1 MRSQFTIVAYWSWL
15 VIGLVWL
22 RGYFTSKKAS
32 GVPKLALQIP
42 TSALLIVGFALLFN
56 PGSRV
61 LSQQITPHVA
71 ILGIIGLAL
80 DLIGV
85 GFAIW
90 ARLALGTNWSGM
102 IMTLKQGHE
111 LVQSGPYA
119 IVRHPIYAGLLLAMA
134 GTALTIGTLS
144 SYLGLAA
151 GLAALMIRV
160 SIEENLM
167 SEQFSESHEAYRR
180 HTSKLIPF
188 VW

>member
-1 MRSQFTIVAYWSWL
+1 MTSHFTIVAYWSWL
-15 VIGLVWL
+15 AIGLVWL

-32 GVPKLALQIP
+32 GVPNLALQIP
-42 TSALLIVGFALLFN
+42 ASALLIVGFALLFN
-56 PGSRV
+56 PGSHV
-61 LSQQITPHVA
+61 LNLQITPHVA
-71 ILGIIGLAL
+71 ILGIIGLVL

-90 ARLALGTNWSGM
+90 ARLVLGTNWSGM
-102 IMTLKQGHE
+102 VMTIKQGHE
-111 LVQSGPYA
+111 LVQNGPYA

-151 GLAALMIRV
+151 GLVALMIRV
-160 SIEENLM
+160 CIEESLM
-167 SEQFSESHEAYRR
+167 SEQFSETHAAYRR

>member
-1 MRSQFTIVAYWSWL
+1 MTSQFTIVAYWSWL

-22 RGYFTSKKAS
+22 RGYFASKKAA
-32 GVPKLALQIP
+32 GVPHLALQIP
-42 TSALLIVGFALLFN
+42 ASALLVIGFTLLFN
-56 PGSRV
+56 PGSHI
-61 LSQQITPHVA
+61 LSQQITPHTA
-71 ILGIIGLAL
+71 FLGIIGLAL
-80 DLIGV
+80 DLVGV

-90 ARLALGTNWSGM
+90 ARLTLGTNWSGM
-102 IMTLKQGHE
+102 VMTIKQGHE

-119 IVRHPIYAGLLLAMA
+119 IIRHPIYAGFLLAMA

-144 SYLGLAA
+144 SYLGVAA

-167 SEQFSESHEAYRR
+167 REQFSETHEAYRR